1 MKIGS
6 MSPVPRRRT
15 RKRPTGTHLARPRT
29 TSTGATVPGNDGN
42 TIVSTFRRQNK
53 RHRPLHFSPSPKFSS
68 RRRSRFITFP
78 KGCYVV
84 YISIC
89 MLRDDK
95 RTNSEFEIR
104 YTTIRPTLTHL
115 TIFHSPQ
122 KNNQGNCVPVSPD
135 FNVSFNLNS
144 DSAGRSNPGCI
155 RASASRSRSDKK
167 PSHPRPCRSSPPGS
181 YCGFTK
187 PL

>member
-1 MKIGS
+1 MLSGRIRRPAYS
-6 MSPVPRRRT
+6 TAQVLLRLFHSSIPVSYTHLLYPGRRT
-15 RKRPTGTHLARPRT
+15 RKRLTGTHLARPRT

-42 TIVSTFRRQNK
+42 TIVFTFRRQNK
-53 RHRPLHFSPSPKFSS
+53 RHRPLHFSPPLPNSLPEGDLDSLPS
-68 RRRSRFITFP
+68 P

-122 KNNQGNCVPVSPD
+122 KNNQGKLCT
-135 FNVSFNLNS
+135 SF
-144 DSAGRSNPGCI
+144 P
-155 RASASRSRSDKK
+155 
-167 PSHPRPCRSSPPGS
+167 
-181 YCGFTK
+181 
-187 PL
+187 